1 MKTPF
6 FDLYLK
12 AGARIVNFHGWDM
25 PLQYSGIVEE
35 HNNTRTNV
43 SLFDVSHM
51 GRFEVSGENAYDLL
65 QTLITNDLSKLKDN
79 QALYSPICNEDGG
92 IIDDLI
98 IYRLKSQRYLVVVNA
113 SNRTKD
119 FQWITS
125 HYESS
130 AVHVQDIS
138 DSTALLALQGPRAQE
153 VLQHALP
160 RLDFTVLKP
169 FDFIRTDISDFGGDK
184 VDKKEK
190 QKEKAV
196 RKKEDNYKQQQE
208 LQPLNHEKEKEKE
221 KEKEQEQEEEEEEE
235 KNGLIISR
243 TGYTGEDGFELFFD
257 SSRIDIWEK
266 LIQIGAPFGIKPAGL
281 GARDTLRLE
290 SGLMLY
296 GNDMNETVTPLEVPL
311 KWTVKLEKPAF
322 MGKQA
327 LVTRPISKKL
337 VGFEVIEKR
346 IARHGNK
353 VQIDGKTVGIVT
365 SGSYSPTLKKS
376 IGFCSVPLN
385 VSADYVIEIDIGGK
399 MYEAK
404 ITPTTRFY
412 KRK

>member
-1 MKTPF
+1 VKTPF
-6 FDLYLK
+6 YDLHVK
-12 AGARIVNFHGWDM
+12 SGAKIVNFHGWDM

-35 HNNTRTNV
+35 HINTRAKV
-43 SLFDVSHM
+43 CLFDVSHM
-51 GRFEVSGENAYDLL
+51 GRFEVRGANAYDLL
-65 QTLITNDLSKLKDN
+65 QTLITNDLSNLKDN
-79 QALYSPICNEDGG
+79 QALYSPICQDDGG

-98 IYRLKSQRYLVVVNA
+98 IYRISRERYLVVVNA

-125 HYESS
+125 HAKFS
-130 AVHVQDIS
+130 ADVEDTS
-138 DSTALLALQGPRAQE
+138 DVTALLALQGPRAQE
-153 VLQHALP
+153 VLQRALP
-160 RLDFTVLKP
+160 ELNFTVLKP
-169 FDFIRTDISDFGGDK
+169 FDLIKTNISNFGQDRA
-184 VDKKEK
+184 DKKANEEDEK
-190 QKEKAV
+190 QKEEEV
-196 RKKEDNYKQQQE
+196 YFKQQEEE
-208 LQPLNHEKEKEKE
+208 LQHE
-221 KEKEQEQEEEEEEE
+221 EKEQER
-235 KNGLIISR
+235 KNELIISR

-257 SSRIDIWEK
+257 SSRFDIWEK
-266 LIQIGAPFGIKPAGL
+266 LIQIGAPFSIKPAGL

-296 GNDMNETVTPLEVPL
+296 GNDMNETITPLEVPL
-311 KWTVKLEKPAF
+311 KWTVKLEKPSF
-322 MGKQA
+322 IGKQA
-327 LVTRPISKKL
+327 LVNRPISKKL
-337 VGFEVIEKR
+337 VGFEVLEKR
-346 IARHGNK
+346 IARHGNN
-353 VQIDGKTVGIVT
+353 VQFDGQTVGRVT

>member
-6 FDLYLK
+6 YNLHIEF
-12 AGARIVNFHGWDM
+12 GAKIVNFHGWDM
-25 PLQYSGIVEE
+25 PLQYSGIIEE
-35 HNNTRTNV
+35 HANTRTNV

-51 GRFEVSGENAYDLL
+51 GRFEVRGAGAYVLL

-79 QALYSPICNEDGG
+79 QALYSPICQDDGG

-98 IYRLKSQRYLVVVNA
+98 IYRINSERYLVVVNA

-125 HYESS
+125 HSEFS
-130 AVHVQDIS
+130 AEVEDIS
-138 DSTALLALQGPRAQE
+138 NVTALLALQGPRAQE
-153 VLQHALP
+153 VLQQALP
-160 RLDFTVLKP
+160 DLNLTDLKP
-169 FDFIRTDISDFGGDK
+169 FDLVTTNISEFGQDSA
-184 VDKKEK
+184 DKKANEEDEK
-190 QKEKAV
+190 QKDQEEHFRQGEA
-196 RKKEDNYKQQQE
+196 E
-208 LQPLNHEKEKEKE
+208 LQRE
-221 KEKEQEQEEEEEEE
+221 EKEQER
-235 KNGLIISR
+235 KNELIISR

-257 SSRIDIWEK
+257 SSRFDIWEK
-266 LIQIGAPFGIKPAGL
+266 LIQIGAPFSIKPAGL

-296 GNDMNETVTPLEVPL
+296 GNDMNETITPLEVPL
-311 KWTVKLEKPAF
+311 KWTVKLEKPSF
-322 MGKQA
+322 IGKQA
-327 LVTRPISKKL
+327 LVNRPISKKL
-337 VGFEVIEKR
+337 VGFEVLEKR

-353 VQIDGKTVGIVT
+353 VQIDGQIVGLVT

-385 VSADYVIEIDIGGK
+385 VSADHVIEIDIGGK

>member
-1 MKTPF
+1 VKTPF
-6 FDLYLK
+6 YDLHVK
-12 AGARIVNFHGWDM
+12 SGAKIVNFHGWDM

-35 HNNTRTNV
+35 HINTRAKV
-43 SLFDVSHM
+43 CLFDVSHM
-51 GRFEVSGENAYDLL
+51 GRFEVRGANAYDLL

-79 QALYSPICNEDGG
+79 QALYSPICQDDGG

-98 IYRLKSQRYLVVVNA
+98 IYRISRERYLVVVNA

-119 FQWITS
+119 FQWIISHSEFSADVEDTS
-125 HYESS
+125 D
-130 AVHVQDIS
+130 V
-138 DSTALLALQGPRAQE
+138 TALLALQGPRAQE
-153 VLQHALP
+153 VLQRALP
-160 RLDFTVLKP
+160 ELNFTVLKP
-169 FDFIRTDISDFGGDK
+169 FDLIKTNISNFGQDRA
-184 VDKKEK
+184 DKKANEEDEK
-190 QKEKAV
+190 QKEEEV
-196 RKKEDNYKQQQE
+196 YFKQQEEE
-208 LQPLNHEKEKEKE
+208 LQHE
-221 KEKEQEQEEEEEEE
+221 EKEQER
-235 KNGLIISR
+235 KNELIISR

-257 SSRIDIWEK
+257 SSRFDIWEK
-266 LIQIGAPFGIKPAGL
+266 LIQIGAPFSIKPAGL

-296 GNDMNETVTPLEVPL
+296 GNDMNETITPLEVPL
-311 KWTVKLEKPAF
+311 KWTVKLEKPSF
-322 MGKQA
+322 IGKQA
-327 LVTRPISKKL
+327 LVNRPISKKL
-337 VGFEVIEKR
+337 VGFEVLEKR

-353 VQIDGKTVGIVT
+353 VQIDGQIVGLVT

>member
-1 MKTPF
+1 MKTSF
-6 FDLYLK
+6 FDLHIK

-35 HNNTRTNV
+35 HNNTRANV

-51 GRFEVSGENAYDLL
+51 GRFEVRGENANDLL
-65 QTLITNDLSKLKDN
+65 QALITNDLSKLKDN
-79 QALYSPICNEDGG
+79 QALYSPICNENGG

-98 IYRLKSQRYLVVVNA
+98 IYRIKSQRYLVVVNA

-125 HYESS
+125 HSKLS

-138 DSTALLALQGPRAQE
+138 DLTALLAIQGPRAQE
-153 VLQHALP
+153 VLQQALP

-169 FDFIRTDISDFGGDK
+169 FALIRINISDFGQDK
-184 VDKKEK
+184 ADKK
-190 QKEKAV
+190 
-196 RKKEDNYKQQQE
+196 D
-208 LQPLNHEKEKEKE
+208 KEKEKE
-221 KEKEQEQEEEEEEE
+221 KSVREKQDNFKQQEQQPQNQEKEQEQEKEEEE
-235 KNGLIISR
+235 KNELIISR

-266 LIQIGAPFGIKPAGL
+266 LIQIGAPYGIKPAGL

-296 GNDMNETVTPLEVPL
+296 GNDMNESITPLEVPL

-327 LVTRPISKKL
+327 LVSRPISKKL
-337 VGFEVIEKR
+337 VGFEVLEKR
-346 IARHGNK
+346 IARHGNN
-353 VQIDGKTVGIVT
+353 VQIDGQIIGIVT

-376 IGFCSVPLN
+376 IGFCSVPL
-385 VSADYVIEIDIGGK
+385 SISHDRVIEIDIGGK

>member
-6 FDLYLK
+6 YDLHVK
-12 AGARIVNFHGWDM
+12 SGAKIVNFHGWDM

-35 HNNTRTNV
+35 HINTRAKV
-43 SLFDVSHM
+43 CLFDVSHM
-51 GRFEVSGENAYDLL
+51 GRFEVRGANAYDLL

-79 QALYSPICNEDGG
+79 QALYSPICQDDGG

-98 IYRLKSQRYLVVVNA
+98 IYRISRERYLVVVNA

-125 HYESS
+125 HSEFS
-130 AVHVQDIS
+130 ADVEDIS
-138 DSTALLALQGPRAQE
+138 DVTALLALQGPRAQE
-153 VLQHALP
+153 VLQQALP
-160 RLDFTVLKP
+160 ELNFTVLKP
-169 FDFIRTDISDFGGDK
+169 FDLIKTNISNFGQDRA
-184 VDKKEK
+184 DKKPNEEDEK
-190 QKEKAV
+190 QKEQEEHF
-196 RKKEDNYKQQQE
+196 RQQE
-208 LQPLNHEKEKEKE
+208 AELQHE
-221 KEKEQEQEEEEEEE
+221 EKEQEG
-235 KNGLIISR
+235 KNELIISR

-266 LIQIGAPFGIKPAGL
+266 LIQIGAPFSIKPAGL

-296 GNDMNETVTPLEVPL
+296 GNDMNETITPLEVPL
-311 KWTVKLEKPAF
+311 KWTVKLEKPSF
-322 MGKQA
+322 IGKQA
-327 LVTRPISKKL
+327 LVNRPISKKL
-337 VGFEVIEKR
+337 VGFEVLEKR

-353 VQIDGKTVGIVT
+353 VQIDGQIVGLVT

-385 VSADYVIEIDIGGK
+385 VSADQVIEIDIGGK

>member
-6 FDLYLK
+6 YDLHLSS
-12 AGARIVNFHGWDM
+12 GAKIVNFHGWDM

-35 HNNTRTNV
+35 HINTRAKV

-51 GRFEVSGENAYDLL
+51 GRFEVRGANAYDLL
-65 QTLITNDLSKLKDN
+65 QTLITNDLSKLDDN
-79 QALYSPICNEDGG
+79 QALYSPICYDDGG

-98 IYRLKSQRYLVVVNA
+98 IYRINSERYLVVVNA

-125 HYESS
+125 RSEFS
-130 AVHVQDIS
+130 ADVKDIS
-138 DSTALLALQGPRAQE
+138 DATALLALQGPRAQD
-153 VLQHALP
+153 VLQQALP
-160 RLDFTVLKP
+160 DLDFKDLKP
-169 FDFIRTDISDFGGDK
+169 FDLIKTNISDFGQDSA
-184 VDKKEK
+184 DKKHDVEK
-190 QKEKAV
+190 QKENG
-196 RKKEDNYKQQQE
+196 EHFKQQEPE
-208 LQPLNHEKEKEKE
+208 LQYEA
-221 KEKEQEQEEEEEEE
+221 KEQEG
-235 KNGLIISR
+235 KNELIISR

-266 LIQIGAPFGIKPAGL
+266 LIQIGAPFNIKPAGL

-290 SGLMLY
+290 AGLMLY
-296 GNDMNETVTPLEVPL
+296 GSDMDNTTTPLEVPL
-311 KWTVKLEKPAF
+311 KWTVKLEKPSF
-322 MGKQA
+322 IGKQA
-327 LVTRPISKKL
+327 LVTRPIFKKL
-337 VGFEVIEKR
+337 VGFEVLEKR
-346 IARHGNK
+346 IARHGNN
-353 VQIDGKTVGIVT
+353 VHIDGQTAGLVT

-385 VSADYVIEIDIGGK
+385 VSADRVIEIDIGGK

>member
-1 MKTPF
+1 MRTPF
-6 FDLYLK
+6 YDLHVK
-12 AGARIVNFHGWDM
+12 SGAKIVNFHGWDM

-35 HNNTRTNV
+35 HINTRAKV

-51 GRFEVSGENAYDLL
+51 GRFEVRGANAYNLL

-79 QALYSPICNEDGG
+79 QALYSPICQDDGG

-98 IYRLKSQRYLVVVNA
+98 IYRINSERYLVVVNA

-125 HYESS
+125 HSEFS
-130 AVHVQDIS
+130 ADVEDIS
-138 DSTALLALQGPRAQE
+138 NVTALLALQGPRAQE
-153 VLQHALP
+153 VLQQALP
-160 RLDFTVLKP
+160 ELNFTVLKP
-169 FDFIRTDISDFGGDK
+169 FDLIKTNISNFGQDRA
-184 VDKKEK
+184 DKKPNEEDEK
-190 QKEKAV
+190 QKEQEEHF
-196 RKKEDNYKQQQE
+196 RQQE
-208 LQPLNHEKEKEKE
+208 PELQHE
-221 KEKEQEQEEEEEEE
+221 EKEQEG
-235 KNGLIISR
+235 KNELIISR

-266 LIQIGAPFGIKPAGL
+266 LIQIGAPFSIKPAGL

-296 GNDMNETVTPLEVPL
+296 GNDMNETITPLEVPL
-311 KWTVKLEKPAF
+311 KWTVKLEKPSF
-322 MGKQA
+322 IGKQA
-327 LVTRPISKKL
+327 LVNRPISKKL
-337 VGFEVIEKR
+337 VGFEVLEKR
-346 IARHGNK
+346 IARHGNN
-353 VQIDGKTVGIVT
+353 VQIDGQTIGIVT

-385 VSADYVIEIDIGGK
+385 VSADRVIEIDIGGK

>member
-6 FDLYLK
+6 YDLHVK
-12 AGARIVNFHGWDM
+12 SGAKIVNFHGWDM

-35 HNNTRTNV
+35 HINTRAKV
-43 SLFDVSHM
+43 CLFDVSHM
-51 GRFEVSGENAYDLL
+51 GRFEVRGANAYDLL

-79 QALYSPICNEDGG
+79 QALYSPICQDDGG
-92 IIDDLI
+92 VIDDLI
-98 IYRLKSQRYLVVVNA
+98 IYRISRERYLVVVNA

-125 HYESS
+125 HTEFS
-130 AVHVQDIS
+130 AEVEDIS
-138 DSTALLALQGPRAQE
+138 DVTALLALQGPRAQE
-153 VLQHALP
+153 VLQQALP
-160 RLDFTVLKP
+160 ELNFEVLKP
-169 FDFIRTDISDFGGDK
+169 FDLIKTNISQFGQDRA
-184 VDKKEK
+184 DKKPNEEDEK
-190 QKEKAV
+190 QKEQEEHF
-196 RKKEDNYKQQQE
+196 RQREPE
-208 LQPLNHEKEKEKE
+208 LQHE
-221 KEKEQEQEEEEEEE
+221 EKEQEG
-235 KNGLIISR
+235 KNELIISR

-266 LIQIGAPFGIKPAGL
+266 LIQIGAPFSIKPAGL

-296 GNDMNETVTPLEVPL
+296 GNDMNETITPLEVPL
-311 KWTVKLEKPAF
+311 KWTVKLEKPSF
-322 MGKQA
+322 IGKQA
-327 LVTRPISKKL
+327 LVNRPISKKL
-337 VGFEVIEKR
+337 VGFEVLEKR

-353 VQIDGKTVGIVT
+353 VQIDGQTVGIVT

-385 VSADYVIEIDIGGK
+385 VSIDRVTEIDIGGK

>member
-6 FDLYLK
+6 YNLHIES
-12 AGARIVNFHGWDM
+12 GAKIVNFHGWDM
-25 PLQYSGIVEE
+25 PLQYSGIIEE
-35 HNNTRTNV
+35 HANTRTNV

-51 GRFEVSGENAYDLL
+51 GRFEVRGANAYDLL

-79 QALYSPICNEDGG
+79 QALYSPICQDDGG

-98 IYRLKSQRYLVVVNA
+98 IYRINSERYLVVVNA

-125 HYESS
+125 HSEFS
-130 AVHVQDIS
+130 ADVEDIS
-138 DSTALLALQGPRAQE
+138 DVTALLALQGPRAQD
-153 VLQHALP
+153 VLQQALP
-160 RLDFTVLKP
+160 DLNFTDLKP
-169 FDFIRTDISDFGGDK
+169 FDLIKTNISNFGQDRAN
-184 VDKKEK
+184 KKHNEEDEK
-190 QKEKAV
+190 QKE
-196 RKKEDNYKQQQE
+196 QE
-208 LQPLNHEKEKEKE
+208 EHFRQREPEPQHE
-221 KEKEQEQEEEEEEE
+221 EKEQEG
-235 KNGLIISR
+235 KNELIISR

-266 LIQIGAPFGIKPAGL
+266 LIQIGSPFNIKPAGL

-296 GNDMNETVTPLEVPL
+296 GNDMNETITPLEVPL
-311 KWTVKLEKPAF
+311 KWTVKLEKPSF
-322 MGKQA
+322 IGKQA
-327 LVTRPISKKL
+327 LVNRPISKKL
-337 VGFEVIEKR
+337 VGFEVLEKR

-353 VQIDGKTVGIVT
+353 VQIDGQIVGLVT

-385 VSADYVIEIDIGGK
+385 VSADRCD
-399 MYEAK
+399 
-404 ITPTTRFY
+404 
-412 KRK
+412 

>member
-1 MKTPF
+1 MKTSF
-6 FDLYLK
+6 FDLHVK
-12 AGARIVNFHGWDM
+12 AGAKIVSFHGWDM

-35 HNNTRTNV
+35 HNNTRANV

-51 GRFEVSGENAYDLL
+51 GRFEVRGENANNLL
-65 QTLITNDLSKLKDN
+65 QGLITNDLSKIKDN
-79 QALYSPICNEDGG
+79 QAIYSPICNEDGG

-98 IYRLKSQRYLVVVNA
+98 IYRIKSQRYLVVVNA
-113 SNRTKD
+113 SNRAKD
-119 FQWITS
+119 FHWITS
-125 HYESS
+125 HSKVS
-130 AVHVQDIS
+130 AVNVQDIS
-138 DSTALLALQGPRAQE
+138 DTTALLALQGPCAQE
-153 VLQHALP
+153 VLEQALP
-160 RLDFTVLKP
+160 KLNFAVLKP
-169 FDFIRTDISDFGGDK
+169 FDLIRTNISDFGQDK
-184 VDKKEK
+184 ADK
-190 QKEKAV
+190 
-196 RKKEDNYKQQQE
+196 
-208 LQPLNHEKEKEKE
+208 KEKEKE
-221 KEKEQEQEEEEEEE
+221 KEKAVRKKQDNFKQQEQQPLNQEKEQEQEQEQEQEKEEEV
-235 KNGLIISR
+235 KNELIISR

-257 SSRIDIWEK
+257 SSRIDIWDK
-266 LIQIGAPFGIKPAGL
+266 LIQIGAPFSIKPAGL

-296 GNDMNETVTPLEVPL
+296 GNDMNDSITPLEVPL

-322 MGKQA
+322 IGKQA

-337 VGFEVIEKR
+337 VGFEVQEKR

-353 VQIDGKTVGIVT
+353 VQIDGQTLGTVT

-376 IGFCSVPLN
+376 IGFCSVPLSI
-385 VSADYVIEIDIGGK
+385 SADRVIEIDIGGK